1 MDQSV
6 ITHRRNVQAIP
17 SPEETVPAGLLHRR
31 DDVIR
36 YTRGGPV
43 YATDGLVGHL
53 RHVVVEEETGKVS
66 EFIMDLRDGRSVIL
80 PVDLVD
86 HGVGSALFLESTR
99 ARFAETATNAPTF
112 EKQGFLKAN
121 LKKVLSASLASER
134 EEPRRSVNRIGDD
147 FVETTAR
154 PSPAR
159 ASSVPSDADQ
169 PQIR

>member
-17 SPEETVPAGLLHRR
+17 SPEEKIPPGLLHRR

-80 PVDLVD
+80 PIDLVD
-86 HGVGSALFLESTR
+86 HGAGAALFLGSTSVQ
-99 ARFAETATNAPTF
+99 FAETATRAPTF

-121 LKKVLSASLASER
+121 LKRVLSASLASEQ

-154 PSPAR
+154 PGPAQG
-159 ASSVPSDADQ
+159 SSVPSDAD
-169 PQIR
+169 RS